1 MHWWLLVQQRLP
13 RFEISYGTLNYD
25 IKGSANCPVECH
37 YSNYCAARYFCT
49 NRHKVGVLGVAHG
62 HYGVDL
68 LNQLLLFLILKL
80 HVPFGEARL
89 PGAILYQ
96 YEADLW
102 RNGRT
107 CKTLRYIRML
117 TLTYHV

>member
-1 MHWWLLVQQRLP
+1 MYFNTQQN
-13 RFEISYGTLNYD
+13 TLTD
-25 IKGSANCPVECH
+25 KFRHTGSRQNH
-37 YSNYCAARYFCT
+37 SYSNYCAARYFCT
-49 NRHKVGVLGVAHG
+49 NRHKVGVLGVTHG

-80 HVPFGEARL
+80 HVPFREARL

-102 RNGRT
+102 RNGT
-107 CKTLRYIRML
+107 T
-117 TLTYHV
+117 